1 MNSFSKKSLT
11 NFVKGVTVVTYEKKV
26 TKRKTVDLNIRGIN
40 EEIKRG
46 FKSLCVDR
54 DVSLKDAVENF
65 MREEL
70 RKAGRL
76 PGQKRK

>member
-1 MNSFSKKSLT
+1 M
-11 NFVKGVTVVTYEKKV
+11 KGVTVVKDETYV
-26 TKRKTVDLNIRGIN
+26 TKRKTVDLNIRGVD
-40 EEIKRG
+40 EELKRR

-54 DVSLKDAVENF
+54 DVSLKDAVETF

-70 RKAGRL
+70 KKAGWL